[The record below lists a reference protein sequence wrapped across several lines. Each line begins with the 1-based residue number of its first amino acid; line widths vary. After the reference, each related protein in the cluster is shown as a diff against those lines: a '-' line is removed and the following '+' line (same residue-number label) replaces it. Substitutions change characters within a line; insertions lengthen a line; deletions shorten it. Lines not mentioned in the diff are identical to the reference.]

1 MTVWDWIV
9 ALSLNGL
16 VFGLGA
22 VLSRR
27 TRTDSDWLLAGRS
40 LPFWV
45 AGLSMF
51 ATSLDAG
58 EQISVSGHS
67 YTHGISILSHYW
79 LGLPI
84 AYIVAAFWVVPQIY
98 RAGMYTNAEYLETR
112 FGNRVRTAAV
122 LVQIQYRTNILASM
136 SIALHLVLTEV
147 VKLPASQA
155 WLMVVALAGLTTFYT
170 AMGGLKT
177 MAVTDGALS
186 LIMGVSTVAF
196 WWILLEAAGGWRGAT
211 QSLQREGSAGLLH
224 IGWAPAGEPHPLVT
238 VLQWV
243 IIAVGFVVVNHTQ
256 TMKMLG
262 TRSLW
267 DLKMSVLVAMGV
279 MAPIIFLNS
288 TFAVLGRVALPE
300 AGRLTVEARPDKV
313 FPVLMDVF
321 LAPGFKGLVV
331 AGVIAAA
338 VSTYEGIGS
347 ALGALVTRDLYARL
361 WAPQRS
367 HGHYLR
373 VCGLA
378 TGAVVCASFAYIPFI
393 LRFGTMMAFFLRIT
407 NVFVTPLMTIYL
419 MGAFTSVHRKS
430 AGVGLC
436 VGPAFGILSLATD
449 GTGLLP
455 AFLTE
460 PAWTYLWSVVLT
472 AASMFLATVAWGR
485 DRRTAAWSAPQTER
499 PRGWM
504 ASPSLWAGVAL
515 GLALFFVFHLFW

>member
-1 MTVWDWIV
+1 MTPWDWIV
-9 ALSLNGL
+9 ALTLNGV

-22 VLSRR
+22 ILSRR
-27 TRTDSDWLLAGRS
+27 TRTDSDWLLAGRT

-67 YTHGISILSHYW
+67 YTHGVSILSHYW

-84 AYIVAAFWVVPQIY
+84 AYIVAAHWVVPQIY
-98 RAGMYTNAEYLETR
+98 RAGMVTNAEYLEAR
-112 FGNRVRTAAV
+112 FGNRARTAAV
-122 LVQIQYRTNILASM
+122 LVQVQYRTNILASM

-147 VKLPASQA
+147 VKLPGRQA
-155 WLMVVALAGLTTFYT
+155 WLMVFILAALTTFYT

-186 LIMGVSTVAF
+186 LIMGVSTVVF
-196 WWILLEAAGGWRGAT
+196 WWILLDAAGGWQGAT
-211 QSLQREGSAGLLH
+211 QSLRRTGEDGLLH
-224 IGWAPAGEPHPLVT
+224 IGWAQPGQPHPLVT

-288 TFAVLGRVALPE
+288 TFAILGRVALPE
-300 AGRLTVEARPDKV
+300 ASRLLVEARPDRV
-313 FPVLMDVF
+313 FPLLMDVF
-321 LAPGFKGLVV
+321 LGPGFKGLVV

-347 ALGALVTRDLYARL
+347 ALGALVTHDLYARL
-361 WAPQRS
+361 WAPQKS
-367 HGHYLR
+367 QSHYLR

-378 TGAVVCASFAYIPFI
+378 TGAIVCVSFVYVPFI
-393 LRFGTMMAFFLRIT
+393 LQFGTMMAFFLRIT

-419 MGAFTSVHRKS
+419 MGVFTSVHRKS
-430 AGVGLC
+430 AAVGLC
-436 VGPAFGILSLATD
+436 VGPVFGILSLATD

-455 AFLTE
+455 AFLTDA
-460 PAWTYLWSVVLT
+460 AWTYLWSVIVTATSMLLTTAVLGRDGRRPT
-472 AASMFLATVAWGR
+472 LAASPSEPR
-485 DRRTAAWSAPQTER
+485 
-499 PRGWM
+499 RGWM
-504 ASPSLWAGVAL
+504 SSPSLWAGVAIVL
-515 GLALFFVFHLFW
+515 SALFVFHFFW